1 MQNSAALQIQFS
13 SSQKLRLPTAIFQ
26 STDIEQVEKW
36 RLTTAK
42 LDEWQTPSDRLS
54 FCLVL
59 KITNQNFIMMK
70 KILHFI
76 ICLAC
81 LFVVFNAKAQ
91 VFYDVFPC
99 IVDTIYVPEGCVQ
112 NYSSIINDNS
122 IMITDGHVGVDN
134 HVASNPLIVYPNPTS
149 NIVNV
154 EFGMENGEMG
164 DVKIQLYDVYG
175 KLLDATNVVGANNH
189 SPLQTA
195 QIDLSRY
202 ANGVYVLKA
211 VADGKTV
218 GVRKVV
224 RQ

>member
-1 MQNSAALQIQFS
+1 
-13 SSQKLRLPTAIFQ
+13 
-26 STDIEQVEKW
+26 
-36 RLTTAK
+36 
-42 LDEWQTPSDRLS
+42 
-54 FCLVL
+54 
-59 KITNQNFIMMK
+59 MMK

-134 HVASNPLIVYPNPTS
+134 HVASNPLIVYPNPT
-149 NIVNV
+149 NGMVNV
-154 EFGMENGEMG
+154 EFGMDNGELD

-175 KLLDATNVVGANNH
+175 KLLDVVSVETQNFA
-189 SPLQTA
+189 SLQRIK
-195 QIDLSRY
+195 IDLSRY
-202 ANGVYVLKA
+202 ANGVYIIKLVSNNGQH
-211 VADGKTV
+211 VAA
-218 GVRKVV
+218 RKIVK
-224 RQ
+224 Q